1 MSGTTQALTA
11 DERRDVLAERL
22 FGSLNATF
30 DLAAVYLGDRLGL
43 YRALADAGP
52 STSGELS
59 ARTGLV
65 ERYVREWLEH
75 GAVTGFL
82 EADDSVDGQARR

>member
-1 MSGTTQALTA
+1 MRAATPLPI
-11 DERRDVLAERL
+11 
-22 FGSLNATF
+22 GSSDLLNATF

-43 YRALADAGP
+43 YRALAETEP
-52 STSGELS
+52 STSTEL
-59 ARTGLV
+59 AERTGLV

-82 EADDSVDGQARR
+82 EGRWQRRRREGPPVCAAGRP